1 MKRKFVKVMFF
12 GALALS
18 TVTYVG
24 CKDYDDDVKGLQE
37 QIDNINQKGAD
48 VTTEAM
54 NAAISSAIAKVQA
67 DLDKIAS
74 KADKSA
80 LDALQAVVTKL
91 QEAVNGKAD
100 ASTLESLKAELNEA
114 IATVDSSIQPK
125 IDAAKTQLE
134 GQIAGLETKLEE
146 ADEAIKGSIATQIA
160 DLKTEL
166 QDLMDANAAE
176 YAKLYATKVDLNAL
190 SDRVETLEKIKH
202 LTTDDVLSFIQTD
215 ADVKKYID
223 DEFVALLQQNLDN
236 PESALRAYLEGVF
249 TTGIMTQVEAKC
261 GEIADAKMEALRQE
275 WTTYKTEQGKDYKA
289 IVERLATLEGYNLST
304 MEELY
309 NSLTDPKNNT
319 IDKAN
324 TCFEALGDITDL
336 ATEFGKYTTTTKL
349 EKNYVQIADLNTKI
363 GEYIGSS
370 ISDLDSKVETLETK
384 LNALQS
390 GLTSMLKSLVFAPQK
405 YDASGEL
412 VRSVSFASIYTSTA
426 QTAEG
431 PVVISAPTSVKVNF
445 RVSPASAV
453 ADLIGEHPKY
463 TITTDKHVI
472 TSRAATNDGILT
484 VASVEQAKDEA
495 DVAIEG
501 MITVTLNAATAVKSY
516 ALSLSVVGNNEE
528 GKDVTNFTEINS
540 DYFAV
545 IVSKKYINAVDYA
558 AKTYGSPE
566 LLVDKAGSA
575 INFYDAEKNS
585 EYIKV
590 KLSDNENGS
599 SPAAEAVT
607 LASLGLSPDLFE
619 VTFEKTESPV
629 DADYFVLNPTTYA
642 LTVNQSK
649 LPASSRYNKTC
660 TVTPKIKVTTTA
672 TNEGQPVKA
681 DYTGTA
687 VTAKIVAEGVNLEYA
702 VANELYWSN
711 ASAAQTVTL
720 TSEQIA
726 DIVKEINKVTGETYD
741 NLTAALAGVVAS
753 DGNVST
759 SDGDVSIAA
768 SGNDVTVTIPQGTV
782 GDAAKDYTFTPSLKL
797 TYDNSAI
804 VNITVKVKVLAP
816 VVTDLKLGAN
826 TINWNG
832 TSVVDLM
839 PSADAQTMTAL
850 TVSRKLSE
858 VLLATDIAALKKAV
872 VTDKTVQ
879 LKITKG
885 GDEGETNLY
894 PGTINF
900 DDFTVKAAAAT
911 DKAVSYTFSLY
922 YTPKDQDPVVL
933 NANLLTVNL
942 KPSVKVAGTITAP
955 EEEARTITKTKLTDT
970 YDLSTNFTWKEFRGV
985 TIWPTFAAASG
996 GATTNP
1002 ATVDGALAIYSGSVK
1017 YIVAE
1022 ESRATFVNCFNT
1034 EGYTAETG
1042 EIAAA
1047 NKTIQLNDVIRAQEG
1062 AIVNPI
1068 TVKIKVIATTGWG
1081 APENAETELT
1091 ITYPAGSTK

>member
-24 CKDYDDDVKGLQE
+24 CKAYDAAVKGWQE
-37 QIDNINQKGAD
+37 HIDNINQKGAD

-134 GQIAGLETKLEE
+134 GQIAALETKLEE

-166 QDLMDANAAE
+166 QDLMAANAAE

-223 DEFVALLQQNLDN
+223 DEFVALLQQNLDK

-249 TTGIMTQVEAKC
+249 TTDIMTQVEAKC
-261 GEIADAKMEALRQE
+261 GEIADTKMEALRQE
-275 WTTYKTEQGKDYKA
+275 WTTYKAEQGEDYKA

-363 GEYIGSS
+363 GEYIGNS

-431 PVVISAPTSVKVNF
+431 PVVISAPTNVKVNF

-599 SPAAEAVT
+599 SPAAEVVT

-619 VTFEKTESPV
+619 VTFEKTETPA

-672 TNEGQPVKA
+672 TNEGQPVKV

-702 VANELYWSN
+702 VADLYWKD
-711 ASAAQTVTL
+711 AAQTANL
-720 TSEQIA
+720 KSEEVDKILA
-726 DIVKEINKVTGETYD
+726 KINEVAGASYESFSAAVSGAAKS
-741 NLTAALAGVVAS
+741 TAADGGVTI
-753 DGNVST
+753 D
-759 SDGDVSIAA
+759 A
-768 SGNDVTVTIPQGTV
+768 SGNDVVVTIPAKTV
-782 GDAAKDYTFTPSLKL
+782 GDEAKDYTFKPALTL
-797 TYDNSAI
+797 TYANSAI
-804 VNITVKVKVLAP
+804 VNITVDVKVLAP

-826 TINWNG
+826 TINWDG
-832 TSVVDLM
+832 KSVVDLM
-839 PSADAQTMTAL
+839 PSANAQEMTAL

-885 GDEGETNLY
+885 GDEGEANLY
-894 PGTINF
+894 PSTINF
-900 DDFTVKAAAAT
+900 DDFNVNAT
-911 DKAVSYTFSLY
+911 AEDNEVSYTFSLY

-955 EEEARTITKTKLTDT
+955 EETAIELTKLTDT
-970 YDLSTNFTWKEFRGV
+970 YDLSTDFTWKEFRGV
-985 TIWPTFAAASG
+985 TIWPTFAVATG
-996 GATTNP
+996 GATTDP

-1022 ESRATFVNCFNT
+1022 ESRATFLNCFNT

-1047 NKTIQLNDVIRAQEG
+1047 NKTIQLNDVIREQEG

-1068 TVKIKVIATTGWG
+1068 TVKIKVIATTAWG
-1081 APENAETELT
+1081 APENAETELI
-1091 ITYPAGSTK
+1091 ITYPEGSTK

>member
-336 ATEFGKYTTTTKL
+336 ATEFGKYTTTTEL
-349 EKNYVQIADLNTKI
+349 EANYVKLTDLNGKI
-363 GEYIGSS
+363 GAYVDSK

-619 VTFEKTESPV
+619 VTFEKTESPEG
-629 DADYFVLNPTTYA
+629 ADYFVLNPTTYA

-672 TNEGQPVKA
+672 TNEGQPVKV
-681 DYTGTA
+681 DYTGT
-687 VTAKIVAEGVNLEYA
+687 VVNAKIVAEGVNLEYA
-702 VANELYWSN
+702 VADLYWKDAVQTANLKSEEIGKILAKIN
-711 ASAAQTVTL
+711 EVAGASYESFSAAVSGATK
-720 TSEQIA
+720 S
-726 DIVKEINKVTGETYD
+726 
-741 NLTAALAGVVAS
+741 TAADGGVTI
-753 DGNVST
+753 D
-759 SDGDVSIAA
+759 A
-768 SGNDVTVTIPQGTV
+768 SGDDVVVTIPAKTV
-782 GDAAKDYTFTPSLKL
+782 GDEAKDYTFKPALTL
-797 TYDNSAI
+797 TYANSAI
-804 VNITVKVKVLAP
+804 VNITVDVKVLAP

-826 TINWNG
+826 TINWDG
-832 TSVVDLM
+832 KSVVDLM
-839 PSADAQTMTAL
+839 PSANAQEMTAL

-885 GDEGETNLY
+885 GDEGEANLY

-900 DDFTVKAAAAT
+900 DDFNVNAT
-911 DKAVSYTFSLY
+911 AEDNEVSYTFSLY

-955 EEEARTITKTKLTDT
+955 EETAIELTKLTDT

-985 TIWPTFAAASG
+985 TIWPTFAVASG
-996 GATTNP
+996 GATTDP
-1002 ATVDGALAIYSGSVK
+1002 VTVEGALAIYSGSVK

-1022 ESRATFVNCFNT
+1022 ESRATFLNCFNT

-1047 NKTIQLNDVIRAQEG
+1047 NKTIQLNDVIREQEG

-1068 TVKIKVIATTGWG
+1068 TVKIKVIATTAWG
-1081 APENAETELT
+1081 APENAETELI
-1091 ITYPAGSTK
+1091 ITYPEGSTK

>member
-134 GQIAGLETKLEE
+134 GQIAALETKLEE
-146 ADEAIKGSIATQIA
+146 ADVAIKGSIATQIA

-166 QDLMDANAAE
+166 QDLMAANAAE

-223 DEFVALLQQNLDN
+223 DEFVALLQQNLDK

-249 TTGIMTQVEAKC
+249 TTDIMTQVEAKC
-261 GEIADAKMEALRQE
+261 GEIADTKMEALRQE
-275 WTTYKTEQGKDYKA
+275 WTTYKAEQGEDYKA

-363 GEYIGSS
+363 GEYIGNS

-431 PVVISAPTSVKVNF
+431 PVVISAPTNVKVNF

-599 SPAAEAVT
+599 SPAAEVVT

-619 VTFEKTESPV
+619 VTFEKTETPA

-672 TNEGQPVKA
+672 TNEGQPVKV

-702 VANELYWSN
+702 VADLYWKD
-711 ASAAQTVTL
+711 AAQTANL
-720 TSEQIA
+720 KSEEVDKILA
-726 DIVKEINKVTGETYD
+726 KINEVAGASYESFSAAVSGAAKS
-741 NLTAALAGVVAS
+741 TAADGGVTI
-753 DGNVST
+753 D
-759 SDGDVSIAA
+759 A
-768 SGNDVTVTIPQGTV
+768 SGNDVVVTIPAKTV
-782 GDAAKDYTFTPSLKL
+782 GDEAKDYTFKPALTL
-797 TYDNSAI
+797 TYANSAI
-804 VNITVKVKVLAP
+804 VNITVDVKVLAP

-826 TINWNG
+826 TINWDG
-832 TSVVDLM
+832 KSVVDLM
-839 PSADAQTMTAL
+839 PSANAQEMTAL

-885 GDEGETNLY
+885 GDEGEANLY
-894 PGTINF
+894 PSTINF
-900 DDFTVKAAAAT
+900 DDFNVNAT
-911 DKAVSYTFSLY
+911 AEDNEVSYTFSLY

-955 EEEARTITKTKLTDT
+955 EETAIELTKLTDT
-970 YDLSTNFTWKEFRGV
+970 YDLSTDFTWKEFRGV
-985 TIWPTFAAASG
+985 TIWPTFAVATG
-996 GATTNP
+996 GATTDP

-1022 ESRATFVNCFNT
+1022 ESRATFLNCFNT

-1047 NKTIQLNDVIRAQEG
+1047 NKTIQLNDVIREQEG

-1068 TVKIKVIATTGWG
+1068 TVKIKVIATTAWG
-1081 APENAETELT
+1081 APENAETELI
-1091 ITYPAGSTK
+1091 ITYPEGSTK

>member
-134 GQIAGLETKLEE
+134 GQIAALETKLEE

-166 QDLMDANAAE
+166 QDLMAANAAE

-223 DEFVALLQQNLDN
+223 DEFVALLQQNLDK

-249 TTGIMTQVEAKC
+249 TTDIMTQVEAKC
-261 GEIADAKMEALRQE
+261 GEIADTKMEALRQE
-275 WTTYKTEQGKDYKA
+275 WTTYKAEQGEDYKA

-363 GEYIGSS
+363 GEYIGNS

-431 PVVISAPTSVKVNF
+431 PVVISAPTNVKVNF

-599 SPAAEAVT
+599 SPAAEVVT

-619 VTFEKTESPV
+619 VTFEKTETPA

-672 TNEGQPVKA
+672 TNEGQPVKV

-702 VANELYWSN
+702 VADLYWKD
-711 ASAAQTVTL
+711 AAQTANL
-720 TSEQIA
+720 KSEEVDKILA
-726 DIVKEINKVTGETYD
+726 KINEVAGARYESFSAAVSGAAKS
-741 NLTAALAGVVAS
+741 TAADGGVTI
-753 DGNVST
+753 D
-759 SDGDVSIAA
+759 A
-768 SGNDVTVTIPQGTV
+768 SGNDVVVTIPAKTV
-782 GDAAKDYTFTPSLKL
+782 GDEAKDYTFKPALTL
-797 TYDNSAI
+797 TYANSAI
-804 VNITVKVKVLAP
+804 VNITVDVKVLAP

-826 TINWNG
+826 TINWDG
-832 TSVVDLM
+832 KSVVDLM
-839 PSADAQTMTAL
+839 PSANAQEMTAL

-885 GDEGETNLY
+885 GDEGEANLY
-894 PGTINF
+894 PSTINF
-900 DDFTVKAAAAT
+900 DDFNVNAT
-911 DKAVSYTFSLY
+911 AEDNEVSYTFSLY

-955 EEEARTITKTKLTDT
+955 EETAIELTKLTDT
-970 YDLSTNFTWKEFRGV
+970 YDLSTDFTWKEFRGV
-985 TIWPTFAAASG
+985 TIWPTFAVATG
-996 GATTNP
+996 GATTDP

-1022 ESRATFVNCFNT
+1022 ESRATFLNCFNT

-1047 NKTIQLNDVIRAQEG
+1047 NKTIQLNDVIREQEG

-1068 TVKIKVIATTGWG
+1068 TVKIKVIATTAWG
-1081 APENAETELT
+1081 APENAETELI
-1091 ITYPAGSTK
+1091 ITYPEGSTK

>member
-1 MKRKFVKVMFF
+1 M
-12 GALALS
+12 
-18 TVTYVG
+18 
-24 CKDYDDDVKGLQE
+24 
-37 QIDNINQKGAD
+37 
-48 VTTEAM
+48 
-54 NAAISSAIAKVQA
+54 
-67 DLDKIAS
+67 
-74 KADKSA
+74 
-80 LDALQAVVTKL
+80 
-91 QEAVNGKAD
+91 
-100 ASTLESLKAELNEA
+100 
-114 IATVDSSIQPK
+114 
-125 IDAAKTQLE
+125 
-134 GQIAGLETKLEE
+134 
-146 ADEAIKGSIATQIA
+146 
-160 DLKTEL
+160 
-166 QDLMDANAAE
+166 
-176 YAKLYATKVDLNAL
+176 
-190 SDRVETLEKIKH
+190 
-202 LTTDDVLSFIQTD
+202 
-215 ADVKKYID
+215 
-223 DEFVALLQQNLDN
+223 
-236 PESALRAYLEGVF
+236 
-249 TTGIMTQVEAKC
+249 
-261 GEIADAKMEALRQE
+261 
-275 WTTYKTEQGKDYKA
+275 
-289 IVERLATLEGYNLST
+289 
-304 MEELY
+304 
-309 NSLTDPKNNT
+309 
-319 IDKAN
+319 
-324 TCFEALGDITDL
+324 
-336 ATEFGKYTTTTKL
+336 
-349 EKNYVQIADLNTKI
+349 QIADLNTKI
-363 GEYIGSS
+363 GEYIGNS
-370 ISDLDSKVETLETK
+370 ISDLDSKVATLETK

-619 VTFEKTESPV
+619 VTFEKTESPE

-672 TNEGQPVKA
+672 TNEGQPVKV
-681 DYTGTA
+681 DYTGT
-687 VTAKIVAEGVNLEYA
+687 VVNAKIVAEGVNLEYA
-702 VANELYWSN
+702 VADLYWKDAVQTANLKSEEIGKILAKIN
-711 ASAAQTVTL
+711 EVAGASYESFSAAVSGATK
-720 TSEQIA
+720 S
-726 DIVKEINKVTGETYD
+726 
-741 NLTAALAGVVAS
+741 TAADGGVTI
-753 DGNVST
+753 D
-759 SDGDVSIAA
+759 A
-768 SGNDVTVTIPQGTV
+768 SGDDVVVTIPAKTV
-782 GDAAKDYTFTPSLKL
+782 GDEAKDYTFKPALTL
-797 TYDNSAI
+797 TYANSAI
-804 VNITVKVKVLAP
+804 VNIT
-816 VVTDLKLGAN
+816 N
-826 TINWNG
+826 TINWDG
-832 TSVVDLM
+832 KSVVDLM
-839 PSADAQTMTAL
+839 PSANAQEMTAL

-885 GDEGETNLY
+885 GDEGEANLY
-894 PGTINF
+894 PSTINF

-970 YDLSTNFTWKEFRGV
+970 YDLSTDFTWKEFRGV

-996 GATTNP
+996 GATTDP

-1034 EGYTAETG
+1034 TGYTAETG
-1042 EIAAA
+1042 EIAAD
-1047 NKTIQLNDVIRAQEG
+1047 NKTIKLNDVIRAQEG

>member
-134 GQIAGLETKLEE
+134 GQIAALETKLEE

-166 QDLMDANAAE
+166 QDLMAANAAE

-223 DEFVALLQQNLDN
+223 DEFVALLQQNLDK

-249 TTGIMTQVEAKC
+249 TTDIMTQVEAKC
-261 GEIADAKMEALRQE
+261 GEIADTKMEALRQE
-275 WTTYKTEQGKDYKA
+275 WTTYKAEQGEDYKA

-370 ISDLDSKVETLETK
+370 ISDLVSKVETLETK

-431 PVVISAPTSVKVNF
+431 PVVISAPTNVKVNF

-599 SPAAEAVT
+599 SPAAEVVT

-619 VTFEKTESPV
+619 VTFEKTETPA

-672 TNEGQPVKA
+672 TNEGQPVKV

-702 VANELYWSN
+702 VADLYWKD
-711 ASAAQTVTL
+711 AAQTANL
-720 TSEQIA
+720 KSEEVDKILA
-726 DIVKEINKVTGETYD
+726 KINEVAGASYESFSAAVSGAAKS
-741 NLTAALAGVVAS
+741 TAADGGVTI
-753 DGNVST
+753 D
-759 SDGDVSIAA
+759 A
-768 SGNDVTVTIPQGTV
+768 SGNDVVVTIPAKTV
-782 GDAAKDYTFTPSLKL
+782 GDEAKDYTFKPALTL
-797 TYDNSAI
+797 TYANSAI
-804 VNITVKVKVLAP
+804 VNITVDVKVLAP

-826 TINWNG
+826 TINWDG
-832 TSVVDLM
+832 KSVVDLM
-839 PSADAQTMTAL
+839 PSANAQEMTAL

-885 GDEGETNLY
+885 GDEGEANLY
-894 PGTINF
+894 PSTINF
-900 DDFTVKAAAAT
+900 DDFNVNAT
-911 DKAVSYTFSLY
+911 AEDNEVSYTFSLY

-955 EEEARTITKTKLTDT
+955 EETAIELTKLTDT
-970 YDLSTNFTWKEFRGV
+970 YDLSTDFTWKEFRGV
-985 TIWPTFAAASG
+985 TIWPTFAVATG
-996 GATTNP
+996 GATTDP

-1022 ESRATFVNCFNT
+1022 ESRATFLNCFNT

-1047 NKTIQLNDVIRAQEG
+1047 NKTIQLNDVIREQEG

-1068 TVKIKVIATTGWG
+1068 TVKIKVIATTAWG
-1081 APENAETELT
+1081 APENAETELI
-1091 ITYPAGSTK
+1091 ITYPEGSTK

>member
-223 DEFVALLQQNLDN
+223 DEFVALLQQNLDK

-249 TTGIMTQVEAKC
+249 TTDIMTQVEAKC
-261 GEIADAKMEALRQE
+261 GEIADTKMEALRQE
-275 WTTYKTEQGKDYKA
+275 WITYKTEQGEDYKA

-590 KLSDNENGS
+590 KLSDNENGT
-599 SPAAEAVT
+599 SPAAEFVT

-619 VTFEKTESPV
+619 VTFEKTETPA

-672 TNEGQPVKA
+672 TNEGQPVKV
-681 DYTGTA
+681 DYIGTA

-702 VANELYWSN
+702 VADLYWKD
-711 ASAAQTVTL
+711 AAQTANL
-720 TSEQIA
+720 KSEEVDKILA
-726 DIVKEINKVTGETYD
+726 KINEVAGASYESFSAAVSGAAKS
-741 NLTAALAGVVAS
+741 TAADGGVTI
-753 DGNVST
+753 D
-759 SDGDVSIAA
+759 A
-768 SGNDVTVTIPQGTV
+768 SGNDVVVTIPAKTV
-782 GDAAKDYTFTPSLKL
+782 GDEAKDYTFKPALTL
-797 TYDNSAI
+797 TYANSAI
-804 VNITVKVKVLAP
+804 VNITVDVKVLAP

-826 TINWNG
+826 TINWDG
-832 TSVVDLM
+832 KSVVDLM
-839 PSADAQTMTAL
+839 PSANAQEMTAL

-885 GDEGETNLY
+885 GDEGEANLY

-900 DDFTVKAAAAT
+900 DDFNVNAT
-911 DKAVSYTFSLY
+911 AEDNEVSYTFSLY

-955 EEEARTITKTKLTDT
+955 EETAIELTKLTDT

-985 TIWPTFAAASG
+985 TIWPTFAVASG
-996 GATTNP
+996 GATTSP
-1002 ATVDGALAIYSGSVK
+1002 ASVEGALAIYSGSVK

-1022 ESRATFVNCFNT
+1022 ESRATFLNCFNT

-1047 NKTIQLNDVIRAQEG
+1047 NKTIQLNDVIREQEG

-1068 TVKIKVIATTGWG
+1068 TVKIKVIATTAWG
-1081 APENAETELT
+1081 APENAETELI
-1091 ITYPAGSTK
+1091 ITYPEGSTK

>member
-134 GQIAGLETKLEE
+134 GQIAALETKLEE

-223 DEFVALLQQNLDN
+223 DEFVALLQQNLDK

-249 TTGIMTQVEAKC
+249 TTDIMTQVEAKC
-261 GEIADAKMEALRQE
+261 GEIADTKMEALRQE
-275 WTTYKTEQGKDYKA
+275 WTTYKAEQGEDYKA

-336 ATEFGKYTTTTKL
+336 ATEFGKYTTTTNL

-363 GEYIGSS
+363 GEYIGNS
-370 ISDLDSKVETLETK
+370 ISDLDSKVATLETK

-672 TNEGQPVKA
+672 TNEGQPVKV

-702 VANELYWSN
+702 VADLYWKD
-711 ASAAQTVTL
+711 AAQTANL
-720 TSEQIA
+720 KSEEVDKILA
-726 DIVKEINKVTGETYD
+726 KINEVAGASYESFSAAVSGAAKS
-741 NLTAALAGVVAS
+741 TAADGGVTI
-753 DGNVST
+753 D
-759 SDGDVSIAA
+759 A
-768 SGNDVTVTIPQGTV
+768 SGNDVVVTIPAKTV
-782 GDAAKDYTFTPSLKL
+782 GDEAKDYTFKPALTL
-797 TYDNSAI
+797 TYANSAI
-804 VNITVKVKVLAP
+804 VNITVDVKVLAP

-826 TINWNG
+826 TINWDG
-832 TSVVDLM
+832 KSVVDLM
-839 PSADAQTMTAL
+839 PSANAQEMTAL

-885 GDEGETNLY
+885 GDEGEANLY
-894 PGTINF
+894 PSTINF
-900 DDFTVKAAAAT
+900 DDFNVNAT
-911 DKAVSYTFSLY
+911 AEDNEVSYTFSLY

-955 EEEARTITKTKLTDT
+955 EETAIELTKLTDT

-985 TIWPTFAAASG
+985 TIWPTFAVASG

-1002 ATVDGALAIYSGSVK
+1002 ATVEGALAIYSGSVK

-1022 ESRATFVNCFNT
+1022 ESRATFLNCFNT

-1068 TVKIKVIATTGWG
+1068 TVKIKVIATTAWG
-1081 APENAETELT
+1081 APENAETELI
-1091 ITYPAGSTK
+1091 ITYPEGSTK

>member
-67 DLDKIAS
+67 DLDKIAI

-134 GQIAGLETKLEE
+134 GQIAALETKLEE

-223 DEFVALLQQNLDN
+223 DEFVALLQQNLDK

-249 TTGIMTQVEAKC
+249 TTDIMTQVEAKC
-261 GEIADAKMEALRQE
+261 GEIADTKMEALRQE
-275 WTTYKTEQGKDYKA
+275 WTTYKAEQGEDYKA

-363 GEYIGSS
+363 GEYIGNS
-370 ISDLDSKVETLETK
+370 ISDLDSKVATLETK

-672 TNEGQPVKA
+672 TNEGQPVKV

-702 VANELYWSN
+702 VADLYWKD
-711 ASAAQTVTL
+711 AAQTANL
-720 TSEQIA
+720 KSEEVDKILA
-726 DIVKEINKVTGETYD
+726 KINEVAGASYESFSAAVSGAAKS
-741 NLTAALAGVVAS
+741 TAADGGVTI
-753 DGNVST
+753 D
-759 SDGDVSIAA
+759 A
-768 SGNDVTVTIPQGTV
+768 SGNDVVVTIPAKTV
-782 GDAAKDYTFTPSLKL
+782 GDEAKDYTFKPALTL
-797 TYDNSAI
+797 TYANSAI
-804 VNITVKVKVLAP
+804 VNITVDVKVLAP

-826 TINWNG
+826 TINWDG
-832 TSVVDLM
+832 KSVVDLM
-839 PSADAQTMTAL
+839 PSANAQEMTAL

-885 GDEGETNLY
+885 GDEGEANLY
-894 PGTINF
+894 PSTINF
-900 DDFTVKAAAAT
+900 DDFNVNAT
-911 DKAVSYTFSLY
+911 AEDNEVSYTFSLY

-955 EEEARTITKTKLTDT
+955 EETAIELTKLTDT

-985 TIWPTFAAASG
+985 TIWPTFAVASG

-1002 ATVDGALAIYSGSVK
+1002 ATVEGALAIYSGSVK

-1022 ESRATFVNCFNT
+1022 ESRATFLNCFNT

-1068 TVKIKVIATTGWG
+1068 TVKIKVIATTAWG
-1081 APENAETELT
+1081 APENAETELI
-1091 ITYPAGSTK
+1091 ITYPEGSTK

>member
-1 MKRKFVKVMFF
+1 M
-12 GALALS
+12 ALS

-223 DEFVALLQQNLDN
+223 DEFVALLQQNLDK

-249 TTGIMTQVEAKC
+249 TTDIMTQVEAKC
-261 GEIADAKMEALRQE
+261 GEIADTKMEALRQE
-275 WTTYKTEQGKDYKA
+275 WITYKTEQGEDYKA

-336 ATEFGKYTTTTKL
+336 ATEFGKYTTTTEL

-363 GEYIGSS
+363 GEYIGNS

-590 KLSDNENGS
+590 KLSDNEDGT
-599 SPAAEAVT
+599 SPAAEFVT

-619 VTFEKTESPV
+619 VTFEKAESPE

-672 TNEGQPVKA
+672 TNEGQPVKV
-681 DYTGTA
+681 DYTGNA

-702 VANELYWSN
+702 VADLYWKD
-711 ASAAQTVTL
+711 AAQTANL
-720 TSEQIA
+720 KSEEVDKILA
-726 DIVKEINKVTGETYD
+726 KINEVAGASYESFSAAVSGAAKS
-741 NLTAALAGVVAS
+741 TAADGGV
-753 DGNVST
+753 T
-759 SDGDVSIAA
+759 IDV
-768 SGNDVTVTIPQGTV
+768 SGNDVVVTIPAKTV
-782 GDAAKDYTFTPSLKL
+782 GDEAKDYTFKPALTL
-797 TYDNSAI
+797 TYANSAI
-804 VNITVKVKVLAP
+804 VNITVDVKVLAP

-826 TINWNG
+826 TINWDG
-832 TSVVDLM
+832 KSVVDLM
-839 PSADAQTMTAL
+839 PSANAQEMTAL

-885 GDEGETNLY
+885 GDEGEANLY
-894 PGTINF
+894 PSTINF
-900 DDFTVKAAAAT
+900 DDFNVNAT
-911 DKAVSYTFSLY
+911 AEDNEVSYTFSLY

-955 EEEARTITKTKLTDT
+955 EETAIELTKLTDT

-985 TIWPTFAAASG
+985 TIWPTFAVASG

-1002 ATVDGALAIYSGSVK
+1002 ATVEGALAIYSGSVK

-1022 ESRATFVNCFNT
+1022 ESRATFLNCFNT

-1068 TVKIKVIATTGWG
+1068 TVKIKVIATTAWG
-1081 APENAETELT
+1081 APENAETELI
-1091 ITYPAGSTK
+1091 ITYPEGSTK

>member
-134 GQIAGLETKLEE
+134 GQIAALETKLEE

-223 DEFVALLQQNLDN
+223 DEFVALLQQNLDK

-249 TTGIMTQVEAKC
+249 TTDIMTQVEAKC
-261 GEIADAKMEALRQE
+261 GEIADTKMEALRQE
-275 WTTYKTEQGKDYKA
+275 WTTYKAEQGEDYKA

-363 GEYIGSS
+363 GEYIGNS
-370 ISDLDSKVETLETK
+370 ISDLDSKVATLETK

-619 VTFEKTESPV
+619 VTFEKTEVPA

-672 TNEGQPVKA
+672 TNEGQPVKV
-681 DYTGTA
+681 DYTGT
-687 VTAKIVAEGVNLEYA
+687 VVNAKIVAEGVNLEYA
-702 VANELYWSN
+702 VADLYWKDAVQTANLKSEEIGKILAKIN
-711 ASAAQTVTL
+711 EVAGASYESFSAAVSGATK
-720 TSEQIA
+720 S
-726 DIVKEINKVTGETYD
+726 
-741 NLTAALAGVVAS
+741 TAADGGVTI
-753 DGNVST
+753 D
-759 SDGDVSIAA
+759 A
-768 SGNDVTVTIPQGTV
+768 SGDDVLVTIPAKTV
-782 GDAAKDYTFTPSLKL
+782 GDEAKDYTFKPALTL
-797 TYDNSAI
+797 TYANSAI
-804 VNITVKVKVLAP
+804 VNITVDVKVLAP

-826 TINWNG
+826 TINWDG
-832 TSVVDLM
+832 KSVVDLM
-839 PSADAQTMTAL
+839 PSADAQAMTAL

-872 VTDKTVQ
+872 QTDKTVQ

-885 GDEGETNLY
+885 GDESETNLY

-970 YDLSTNFTWKEFRGV
+970 YDLSTDFTWKEFRGV

-996 GATTNP
+996 GATTDP

-1034 EGYTAETG
+1034 TGYTAETG

-1068 TVKIKVIATTGWG
+1068 TVKIKVIATTAWG

-1091 ITYPAGSTK
+1091 ITYPEGSTK

>member
-134 GQIAGLETKLEE
+134 GQIAALETKLEE

-166 QDLMDANAAE
+166 QDLMAANAAE

-223 DEFVALLQQNLDN
+223 DEFVALLQQNLDK

-249 TTGIMTQVEAKC
+249 TTDIMTQVEAKC
-261 GEIADAKMEALRQE
+261 GEIADTKMEALRQE
-275 WTTYKTEQGKDYKA
+275 WTTYKAEQGEDYKA

-363 GEYIGSS
+363 GEYIGNS

-431 PVVISAPTSVKVNF
+431 PVVISAPTNVKVNF

-590 KLSDNENGS
+590 KLSDNENGN
-599 SPAAEAVT
+599 SPAAEVVT

-619 VTFEKTESPV
+619 VTFEKTETPA

-672 TNEGQPVKA
+672 TNEGQPVKV

-702 VANELYWSN
+702 VADLYWKD
-711 ASAAQTVTL
+711 AAQTANL
-720 TSEQIA
+720 KSEEVDKILA
-726 DIVKEINKVTGETYD
+726 KINEVAGASYESFSAAVSGAAKS
-741 NLTAALAGVVAS
+741 TAADGGVTI
-753 DGNVST
+753 D
-759 SDGDVSIAA
+759 A
-768 SGNDVTVTIPQGTV
+768 SGNDVVVTIPAKTV
-782 GDAAKDYTFTPSLKL
+782 GDEAKDYTFKPALTL
-797 TYDNSAI
+797 TYANSAI
-804 VNITVKVKVLAP
+804 VNITVDVKVLAP

-826 TINWNG
+826 TINWDG
-832 TSVVDLM
+832 KSVVDLM
-839 PSADAQTMTAL
+839 PSANAQEMTAL

-885 GDEGETNLY
+885 GDEGEANLY
-894 PGTINF
+894 PSTINF
-900 DDFTVKAAAAT
+900 DDFNVNAT
-911 DKAVSYTFSLY
+911 AEDNEVSYTFSLY

-955 EEEARTITKTKLTDT
+955 EETAIELTKLTDT
-970 YDLSTNFTWKEFRGV
+970 YDLSTDFTWKEFRGV
-985 TIWPTFAAASG
+985 TIWPTFAVATG
-996 GATTNP
+996 GATTDP

-1022 ESRATFVNCFNT
+1022 ESRATFLNCFNT

-1047 NKTIQLNDVIRAQEG
+1047 NKTIQLNDVIREQEG

-1068 TVKIKVIATTGWG
+1068 TVKIKVIATTAWG
-1081 APENAETELT
+1081 APENAETELI
-1091 ITYPAGSTK
+1091 ITYPEGSTK

>member
-1 MKRKFVKVMFF
+1 M
-12 GALALS
+12 
-18 TVTYVG
+18 
-24 CKDYDDDVKGLQE
+24 
-37 QIDNINQKGAD
+37 
-48 VTTEAM
+48 
-54 NAAISSAIAKVQA
+54 
-67 DLDKIAS
+67 
-74 KADKSA
+74 
-80 LDALQAVVTKL
+80 
-91 QEAVNGKAD
+91 
-100 ASTLESLKAELNEA
+100 
-114 IATVDSSIQPK
+114 
-125 IDAAKTQLE
+125 
-134 GQIAGLETKLEE
+134 
-146 ADEAIKGSIATQIA
+146 
-160 DLKTEL
+160 
-166 QDLMDANAAE
+166 
-176 YAKLYATKVDLNAL
+176 
-190 SDRVETLEKIKH
+190 
-202 LTTDDVLSFIQTD
+202 
-215 ADVKKYID
+215 
-223 DEFVALLQQNLDN
+223 
-236 PESALRAYLEGVF
+236 
-249 TTGIMTQVEAKC
+249 
-261 GEIADAKMEALRQE
+261 
-275 WTTYKTEQGKDYKA
+275 
-289 IVERLATLEGYNLST
+289 
-304 MEELY
+304 
-309 NSLTDPKNNT
+309 
-319 IDKAN
+319 
-324 TCFEALGDITDL
+324 
-336 ATEFGKYTTTTKL
+336 
-349 EKNYVQIADLNTKI
+349 QIADLNTKI

-590 KLSDNENGS
+590 KLSDNENGT
-599 SPAAEAVT
+599 SPAEAVT

-619 VTFEKTESPV
+619 VTFEKTESPE

-672 TNEGQPVKA
+672 TNEGQPVKV
-681 DYTGTA
+681 DYTGNA

-702 VANELYWSN
+702 VADLYWKDAVQTANLKSEEIGKILAKIN
-711 ASAAQTVTL
+711 EVAGASYESFSAAVSGATK
-720 TSEQIA
+720 S
-726 DIVKEINKVTGETYD
+726 
-741 NLTAALAGVVAS
+741 TAADGGVTI
-753 DGNVST
+753 D
-759 SDGDVSIAA
+759 A
-768 SGNDVTVTIPQGTV
+768 SGDDVVVTIPAKTV
-782 GDAAKDYTFTPSLKL
+782 GDEAKDYTFKPALTL
-797 TYDNSAI
+797 TYANSAI
-804 VNITVKVKVLAP
+804 VNITVDVKVLAP

-826 TINWNG
+826 TINWDG
-832 TSVVDLM
+832 KSVVDLM
-839 PSADAQTMTAL
+839 PSANAQEMTAL

-885 GDEGETNLY
+885 GDEGEANLY
-894 PGTINF
+894 PSTINF

-955 EEEARTITKTKLTDT
+955 EETAIELTKLTDT

-996 GATTNP
+996 GATTDP
-1002 ATVDGALAIYSGSVK
+1002 ATVEGALAIYSGSVK

-1022 ESRATFVNCFNT
+1022 ESRATFLNCFNT

-1068 TVKIKVIATTGWG
+1068 TVKIKVIATTAWG
-1081 APENAETELT
+1081 APENAETELI
-1091 ITYPAGSTK
+1091 ITYPEGSTK

>member
-223 DEFVALLQQNLDN
+223 DEFVALLQQNLDK

-249 TTGIMTQVEAKC
+249 TTDIMTQVEAKC
-261 GEIADAKMEALRQE
+261 GEIADTKMEALRQE
-275 WTTYKTEQGKDYKA
+275 WITYKTEQGEDYKA

-336 ATEFGKYTTTTKL
+336 ATEFGKYTTTTEL

-363 GEYIGSS
+363 GEYIGNS

-590 KLSDNENGS
+590 KLSDNEDGT
-599 SPAAEAVT
+599 SPAAEFVT

-619 VTFEKTESPV
+619 VTFEKAESPE

-649 LPASSRYNKTC
+649 LPASSRYDKTC

-672 TNEGQPVKA
+672 TNEGQPVKV
-681 DYTGTA
+681 DYTGNA

-702 VANELYWSN
+702 VADLYWKD
-711 ASAAQTVTL
+711 AAQTANL
-720 TSEQIA
+720 KSEEVDKILA
-726 DIVKEINKVTGETYD
+726 KINEVAGASYESFSAAVSGAAKS
-741 NLTAALAGVVAS
+741 TAADGGV
-753 DGNVST
+753 T
-759 SDGDVSIAA
+759 IDV
-768 SGNDVTVTIPQGTV
+768 SGNDVVVTIPAKTV
-782 GDAAKDYTFTPSLKL
+782 GDEAKDYTFKPALTL
-797 TYDNSAI
+797 TYANSAI
-804 VNITVKVKVLAP
+804 VNITVDVKVLAP

-826 TINWNG
+826 TINWDG
-832 TSVVDLM
+832 KSVVDLM
-839 PSADAQTMTAL
+839 PSANAQEMTAL

-885 GDEGETNLY
+885 GDEGEANLY
-894 PGTINF
+894 PSTINF
-900 DDFTVKAAAAT
+900 DDFNVNAT
-911 DKAVSYTFSLY
+911 AEDNEVSYTFSLY

-955 EEEARTITKTKLTDT
+955 EETAIELTKLTDT

-985 TIWPTFAAASG
+985 TIWPTFAVASG

-1002 ATVDGALAIYSGSVK
+1002 ATVEGALAIYSGSVK

-1022 ESRATFVNCFNT
+1022 ESRATFLNCFNT

-1068 TVKIKVIATTGWG
+1068 TVKIKVIATTAWG
-1081 APENAETELT
+1081 APENAETELI
-1091 ITYPAGSTK
+1091 ITYPEGSTK

>member
-1 MKRKFVKVMFF
+1 MKRKFVRVMFF

-134 GQIAGLETKLEE
+134 GQIAALETKLEE

-166 QDLMDANAAE
+166 QDLMAANAAE

-223 DEFVALLQQNLDN
+223 DEFVALLQQNLDK

-249 TTGIMTQVEAKC
+249 TTDIMTQVEAKC
-261 GEIADAKMEALRQE
+261 GEIADTKMEALRQE
-275 WTTYKTEQGKDYKA
+275 WTTYKAEQGEDYKA

-363 GEYIGSS
+363 GEYIGNS

-431 PVVISAPTSVKVNF
+431 PVVISAPTNVKVNF

-599 SPAAEAVT
+599 SPAAEVVT

-619 VTFEKTESPV
+619 VTFEKTETPA

-672 TNEGQPVKA
+672 TNEGQPVKV

-702 VANELYWSN
+702 VADLYWKD
-711 ASAAQTVTL
+711 AAQTANL
-720 TSEQIA
+720 KSEEVDKILA
-726 DIVKEINKVTGETYD
+726 KINEVAGASYESFSAAVSGAAKS
-741 NLTAALAGVVAS
+741 TAADGGVTI
-753 DGNVST
+753 D
-759 SDGDVSIAA
+759 A
-768 SGNDVTVTIPQGTV
+768 SGNDVVVTIPAKTV
-782 GDAAKDYTFTPSLKL
+782 GDEAKDYTFKPALTL
-797 TYDNSAI
+797 TYANSAI
-804 VNITVKVKVLAP
+804 VNITVDVKVLAP

-826 TINWNG
+826 TINWDG
-832 TSVVDLM
+832 KSVVDLM
-839 PSADAQTMTAL
+839 PSANAQEMTAL

-885 GDEGETNLY
+885 GDEGEANLY
-894 PGTINF
+894 PSTINF
-900 DDFTVKAAAAT
+900 DDFNVNAT
-911 DKAVSYTFSLY
+911 AEDNEVSYTFSLY

-955 EEEARTITKTKLTDT
+955 EETAIELTKLTDT
-970 YDLSTNFTWKEFRGV
+970 YDLSTDFTWKEFRGV
-985 TIWPTFAAASG
+985 TIWPTFAVATG
-996 GATTNP
+996 GATTDP

-1022 ESRATFVNCFNT
+1022 ESRATFLNCFNT

-1047 NKTIQLNDVIRAQEG
+1047 NKTIQLNDVIREQEG

-1068 TVKIKVIATTGWG
+1068 TVKIKVIATTAWG
-1081 APENAETELT
+1081 APENAETELI
-1091 ITYPAGSTK
+1091 ITYPEGSTK

>member
-134 GQIAGLETKLEE
+134 GQIAALETKLEE

-166 QDLMDANAAE
+166 QDLMAANAAE

-223 DEFVALLQQNLDN
+223 DEFVALLQQNLDK

-249 TTGIMTQVEAKC
+249 TTDIMTQVEAKC
-261 GEIADAKMEALRQE
+261 GEIADTKMEALRQE
-275 WTTYKTEQGKDYKA
+275 WTTYKAEQGEDYKA

-363 GEYIGSS
+363 GEYIGNS

-431 PVVISAPTSVKVNF
+431 PVVISAPTNVKVNF

-599 SPAAEAVT
+599 SPAAEVVT

-619 VTFEKTESPV
+619 VTFEKTETPA

-672 TNEGQPVKA
+672 TNEGQPVKV

-702 VANELYWSN
+702 VADLYWKDATQTANLKSEEVDKILAKIN
-711 ASAAQTVTL
+711 EVAGASYESFSAAV
-720 TSEQIA
+720 SGA
-726 DIVKEINKVTGETYD
+726 AKS
-741 NLTAALAGVVAS
+741 TAADGGVTI
-753 DGNVST
+753 D
-759 SDGDVSIAA
+759 A
-768 SGNDVTVTIPQGTV
+768 SGNDVVVTIPAKTV
-782 GDAAKDYTFTPSLKL
+782 GDEAKDYTFKPALTL
-797 TYDNSAI
+797 TYANSAI
-804 VNITVKVKVLAP
+804 VNITVDVKVLAP

-826 TINWNG
+826 TINWDG
-832 TSVVDLM
+832 KSVVDLM
-839 PSADAQTMTAL
+839 PSANAQEMTAL

-885 GDEGETNLY
+885 GDEGEANLY
-894 PGTINF
+894 PSTINF
-900 DDFTVKAAAAT
+900 DDFNVNAT
-911 DKAVSYTFSLY
+911 AEDNEVSYTFSLY

-955 EEEARTITKTKLTDT
+955 EETAIELTKLTDT
-970 YDLSTNFTWKEFRGV
+970 YDLSTDFTWKEFRGV
-985 TIWPTFAAASG
+985 TIWPTFAVATG
-996 GATTNP
+996 GATTDP

-1022 ESRATFVNCFNT
+1022 ESRATFLNCFNT

-1047 NKTIQLNDVIRAQEG
+1047 NKTIQLNDVIREQEG

-1068 TVKIKVIATTGWG
+1068 TVKIKVIATTAWG
-1081 APENAETELT
+1081 APENAETELI
-1091 ITYPAGSTK
+1091 ITYPEGSTK

>member
-223 DEFVALLQQNLDN
+223 DEFVALLQQNLDK

-249 TTGIMTQVEAKC
+249 TTDIMTQVEAKC
-261 GEIADAKMEALRQE
+261 GEIADTKMEALRQE
-275 WTTYKTEQGKDYKA
+275 WTTYKAEQGEDYKA

-324 TCFEALGDITDL
+324 QCAEALGDITDL
-336 ATEFGKYTTTTKL
+336 AIEFGKYTTTTEL

-453 ADLIGEHPKY
+453 VDLIGEHPKY

-590 KLSDNENGS
+590 KLSDNEDGT
-599 SPAAEAVT
+599 SPAAEFVT

-619 VTFEKTESPV
+619 VTFEKTEAPA

-672 TNEGQPVKA
+672 TNEGQPVKV
-681 DYTGTA
+681 DYTGNA

-702 VANELYWSN
+702 VADLYWKD
-711 ASAAQTVTL
+711 AAQTANL
-720 TSEQIA
+720 KSEEVDKILA
-726 DIVKEINKVTGETYD
+726 KINEVAGASYESLSAAVSGATKS
-741 NLTAALAGVVAS
+741 TAADEGVTI
-753 DGNVST
+753 D
-759 SDGDVSIAA
+759 A
-768 SGNDVTVTIPQGTV
+768 SGNDVVVTIPAKTV
-782 GDAAKDYTFTPSLKL
+782 GDEAKDYTFKPALTL
-797 TYDNSAI
+797 TYANSAI
-804 VNITVKVKVLAP
+804 VNITVDVKVLAP

-826 TINWNG
+826 TINWDG
-832 TSVVDLM
+832 KSVVDLM
-839 PSADAQTMTAL
+839 PSANAQEMTAL

-885 GDEGETNLY
+885 GDEGEANLY

-900 DDFTVKAAAAT
+900 DDFNVNAT
-911 DKAVSYTFSLY
+911 AEDNEVSYTFSLY

-955 EEEARTITKTKLTDT
+955 EETAIELTKLTDT
-970 YDLSTNFTWKEFRGV
+970 YDLSTNFTWKEFRDV
-985 TIWPTFAAASG
+985 TFGQTF
-996 GATTNP
+996 
-1002 ATVDGALAIYSGSVK
+1002 
-1017 YIVAE
+1017 
-1022 ESRATFVNCFNT
+1022 FV
-1034 EGYTAETG
+1034 
-1042 EIAAA
+1042 
-1047 NKTIQLNDVIRAQEG
+1047 
-1062 AIVNPI
+1062 
-1068 TVKIKVIATTGWG
+1068 
-1081 APENAETELT
+1081 
-1091 ITYPAGSTK
+1091 

>member
-1 MKRKFVKVMFF
+1 M
-12 GALALS
+12 
-18 TVTYVG
+18 
-24 CKDYDDDVKGLQE
+24 
-37 QIDNINQKGAD
+37 
-48 VTTEAM
+48 
-54 NAAISSAIAKVQA
+54 
-67 DLDKIAS
+67 
-74 KADKSA
+74 
-80 LDALQAVVTKL
+80 
-91 QEAVNGKAD
+91 
-100 ASTLESLKAELNEA
+100 
-114 IATVDSSIQPK
+114 
-125 IDAAKTQLE
+125 
-134 GQIAGLETKLEE
+134 
-146 ADEAIKGSIATQIA
+146 
-160 DLKTEL
+160 
-166 QDLMDANAAE
+166 
-176 YAKLYATKVDLNAL
+176 
-190 SDRVETLEKIKH
+190 
-202 LTTDDVLSFIQTD
+202 
-215 ADVKKYID
+215 
-223 DEFVALLQQNLDN
+223 
-236 PESALRAYLEGVF
+236 
-249 TTGIMTQVEAKC
+249 
-261 GEIADAKMEALRQE
+261 
-275 WTTYKTEQGKDYKA
+275 
-289 IVERLATLEGYNLST
+289 
-304 MEELY
+304 
-309 NSLTDPKNNT
+309 
-319 IDKAN
+319 
-324 TCFEALGDITDL
+324 
-336 ATEFGKYTTTTKL
+336 
-349 EKNYVQIADLNTKI
+349 
-363 GEYIGSS
+363 
-370 ISDLDSKVETLETK
+370 
-384 LNALQS
+384 
-390 GLTSMLKSLVFAPQK
+390 
-405 YDASGEL
+405 
-412 VRSVSFASIYTSTA
+412 
-426 QTAEG
+426 
-431 PVVISAPTSVKVNF
+431 KVNF

-590 KLSDNENGS
+590 KLSDNENGT
-599 SPAAEAVT
+599 SPAEAVT

-619 VTFEKTESPV
+619 VTFEKTESPE

-672 TNEGQPVKA
+672 TNEGQPVKV
-681 DYTGTA
+681 DYTGNA

-702 VANELYWSN
+702 VADLYWKDAVQTANLKSEEIGKILAKIN
-711 ASAAQTVTL
+711 EVAGASYESFSAAVSGATK
-720 TSEQIA
+720 S
-726 DIVKEINKVTGETYD
+726 
-741 NLTAALAGVVAS
+741 TAADGGVTI
-753 DGNVST
+753 D
-759 SDGDVSIAA
+759 A
-768 SGNDVTVTIPQGTV
+768 SGDDVVVTIPAKTV
-782 GDAAKDYTFTPSLKL
+782 GDEAKDYTFKPALTL
-797 TYDNSAI
+797 TYANSAI
-804 VNITVKVKVLAP
+804 VNITVDVKVLAP

-826 TINWNG
+826 TINWDG
-832 TSVVDLM
+832 KSVVDLM
-839 PSADAQTMTAL
+839 PSANAQEMTAL

-885 GDEGETNLY
+885 GDEGEANLY
-894 PGTINF
+894 PSTINF

-955 EEEARTITKTKLTDT
+955 EETAIELTKLTDT

-996 GATTNP
+996 GATTDP
-1002 ATVDGALAIYSGSVK
+1002 ATVEGALAIYSGSVK

-1022 ESRATFVNCFNT
+1022 ESRATFLNCFNT

-1068 TVKIKVIATTGWG
+1068 TVKIKVIATTAWG
-1081 APENAETELT
+1081 APENAETELI
-1091 ITYPAGSTK
+1091 ITYPEGSTK

>member
-134 GQIAGLETKLEE
+134 GQIAALETKLEE

-166 QDLMDANAAE
+166 QDLMAANAAE

-223 DEFVALLQQNLDN
+223 DEFVALLQQNLDK

-249 TTGIMTQVEAKC
+249 TTDIMTQVEAKC
-261 GEIADAKMEALRQE
+261 GEIADTKMEALRQE
-275 WTTYKTEQGKDYKA
+275 WTTYKAEQGEDYKA

-363 GEYIGSS
+363 GEYIGNS

-431 PVVISAPTSVKVNF
+431 PVVISAPTNVKVNF

-599 SPAAEAVT
+599 SPAAEVVT

-619 VTFEKTESPV
+619 VTFEKTETPA

-672 TNEGQPVKA
+672 TNEGQPVKV

-702 VANELYWSN
+702 VADLYWKD
-711 ASAAQTVTL
+711 AAQTANL
-720 TSEQIA
+720 KSEEVDKILA
-726 DIVKEINKVTGETYD
+726 KINEVAGASYESFSAAVSGAAKS
-741 NLTAALAGVVAS
+741 TAADGGVTI
-753 DGNVST
+753 D
-759 SDGDVSIAA
+759 A
-768 SGNDVTVTIPQGTV
+768 SGNDVVVTIPAKTV
-782 GDAAKDYTFTPSLKL
+782 GDEAKDYTFKPALTL
-797 TYDNSAI
+797 TYANSAI
-804 VNITVKVKVLAP
+804 VNITVDVKVLAP

-826 TINWNG
+826 TINWDG
-832 TSVVDLM
+832 KSVVDLM
-839 PSADAQTMTAL
+839 PSANAQEMTAL

-885 GDEGETNLY
+885 GDEGEANLY
-894 PGTINF
+894 PSTINF
-900 DDFTVKAAAAT
+900 DDFNVNAT
-911 DKAVSYTFSLY
+911 AEDNEVSYTFSLY

-955 EEEARTITKTKLTDT
+955 EETAIELTKLTDT
-970 YDLSTNFTWKEFRGV
+970 YDLSTDFTWKEFRGV
-985 TIWPTFAAASG
+985 TIWPTFAVATG
-996 GATTNP
+996 GATTDP

-1022 ESRATFVNCFNT
+1022 ESRATFLNCFNT

-1047 NKTIQLNDVIRAQEG
+1047 NKTIQLNDVIREQEG

-1068 TVKIKVIATTGWG
+1068 TVKIKVIATTAWG

>member
-134 GQIAGLETKLEE
+134 GQIAALETKLEE

-202 LTTDDVLSFIQTD
+202 LTTDNVLSFIQTD

-223 DEFVALLQQNLDN
+223 DEFVALLQQNLDK

-249 TTGIMTQVEAKC
+249 TTDIMTQVEAKC
-261 GEIADAKMEALRQE
+261 GEIADTKMEALRQE
-275 WTTYKTEQGKDYKA
+275 WTTYKTEQGEDYKA

-319 IDKAN
+319 IEKAN
-324 TCFEALGDITDL
+324 QCAEALGDITDL
-336 ATEFGKYTTTTKL
+336 ATEFGKYTTTTEL
-349 EKNYVQIADLNTKI
+349 EANYVKLTDLNGKI
-363 GEYIGSS
+363 GAYV
-370 ISDLDSKVETLETK
+370 DSKISGLDARVTTLEGK

-484 VASVEQAKDEA
+484 VASVEQAKDEEGA
-495 DVAIEG
+495 NIEG

-590 KLSDNENGS
+590 KLSDNEDGTPS
-599 SPAAEAVT
+599 AEAVT

-619 VTFEKTESPV
+619 VTFEKAESPV

-672 TNEGQPVKA
+672 TNEGQPVKV
-681 DYTGTA
+681 DYTGNA
-687 VTAKIVAEGVNLEYA
+687 VNAKIVAEGVNLEYA
-702 VANELYWSN
+702 VADELYWSN

-726 DIVKEINKVTGETYD
+726 DIVKEINKVTGENYND
-741 NLTAALAGVVAS
+741 LSAALTDVVAS
-753 DGNVST
+753 GGNVST
-759 SDGDVSIAA
+759 SDGNVSIAA

-839 PSADAQTMTAL
+839 PSADAQEMTAL

-872 VTDKTVQ
+872 VTDETVQ

-885 GDEGETNLY
+885 GDESETNLY

-900 DDFTVKAAAAT
+900 DDFTVKAATAT

-922 YTPKDQDPVVL
+922 YTPKGQDPVVL

-970 YDLSTNFTWKEFRGV
+970 YDLSTDFIWKEFRGV
-985 TIWPTFAAASG
+985 TIWPTFDAASG
-996 GATTNP
+996 GATTSP

-1034 EGYTAETG
+1034 TGYTAETG
-1042 EIAAA
+1042 EIAAD
-1047 NKTIQLNDVIRAQEG
+1047 NKTIKLNDVIRAQEG

>member
-134 GQIAGLETKLEE
+134 GQIAALETKLEE

-223 DEFVALLQQNLDN
+223 DEFVALLQQNLDK

-249 TTGIMTQVEAKC
+249 TTDIMTQVEAKC
-261 GEIADAKMEALRQE
+261 GEIADTKMEALRQE
-275 WTTYKTEQGKDYKA
+275 WTTYKAEQGEDYKA

-363 GEYIGSS
+363 GEYIGNS
-370 ISDLDSKVETLETK
+370 ISDLDSKVATLETK

-702 VANELYWSN
+702 VADLYWKDAVQTANLKSEEIGKILAKIN
-711 ASAAQTVTL
+711 EVAGASYESFSAAVSGATK
-720 TSEQIA
+720 S
-726 DIVKEINKVTGETYD
+726 
-741 NLTAALAGVVAS
+741 TAADGGVTI
-753 DGNVST
+753 D
-759 SDGDVSIAA
+759 A
-768 SGNDVTVTIPQGTV
+768 SGDDVVVTIPAKTV
-782 GDAAKDYTFTPSLKL
+782 GDEAKDYTFKPALTL
-797 TYDNSAI
+797 TYANSAI
-804 VNITVKVKVLAP
+804 VNITVDVKVLAP

-826 TINWNG
+826 TINWDG
-832 TSVVDLM
+832 KSVVDLM
-839 PSADAQTMTAL
+839 PSANAQEMTAL

-872 VTDKTVQ
+872 VTDETVQ

-885 GDEGETNLY
+885 GDESETNLY

-922 YTPKDQDPVVL
+922 YTPKGQDPVVL

-970 YDLSTNFTWKEFRGV
+970 YDLSTDFTWKEFRGV

-996 GATTNP
+996 GATTDP
-1002 ATVDGALAIYSGSVK
+1002 ATVEGALAIYSGSVK

-1022 ESRATFVNCFNT
+1022 ESRATFLNCFNT

-1042 EIAAA
+1042 EIAAD
-1047 NKTIQLNDVIRAQEG
+1047 NKTIKLNDVIREQEG

-1091 ITYPAGSTK
+1091 ITYPEGSTK

>member
-1 MKRKFVKVMFF
+1 M
-12 GALALS
+12 
-18 TVTYVG
+18 
-24 CKDYDDDVKGLQE
+24 
-37 QIDNINQKGAD
+37 
-48 VTTEAM
+48 
-54 NAAISSAIAKVQA
+54 
-67 DLDKIAS
+67 
-74 KADKSA
+74 
-80 LDALQAVVTKL
+80 
-91 QEAVNGKAD
+91 
-100 ASTLESLKAELNEA
+100 
-114 IATVDSSIQPK
+114 
-125 IDAAKTQLE
+125 
-134 GQIAGLETKLEE
+134 
-146 ADEAIKGSIATQIA
+146 
-160 DLKTEL
+160 
-166 QDLMDANAAE
+166 
-176 YAKLYATKVDLNAL
+176 
-190 SDRVETLEKIKH
+190 
-202 LTTDDVLSFIQTD
+202 
-215 ADVKKYID
+215 
-223 DEFVALLQQNLDN
+223 
-236 PESALRAYLEGVF
+236 
-249 TTGIMTQVEAKC
+249 
-261 GEIADAKMEALRQE
+261 
-275 WTTYKTEQGKDYKA
+275 
-289 IVERLATLEGYNLST
+289 
-304 MEELY
+304 
-309 NSLTDPKNNT
+309 
-319 IDKAN
+319 
-324 TCFEALGDITDL
+324 
-336 ATEFGKYTTTTKL
+336 
-349 EKNYVQIADLNTKI
+349 QIADLNTKI
-363 GEYIGSS
+363 GEYIGNS

-431 PVVISAPTSVKVNF
+431 PVVISAPTNVKVNF

-545 IVSKKYINAVDYA
+545 IVSKKYINVVDYA

-599 SPAAEAVT
+599 SPAAEVVT

-619 VTFEKTESPV
+619 VTFEKTETPA

-672 TNEGQPVKA
+672 TNEGQPVKV

-702 VANELYWSN
+702 VADLYWKD
-711 ASAAQTVTL
+711 AAQTANL
-720 TSEQIA
+720 KSEEVDKILA
-726 DIVKEINKVTGETYD
+726 KINEVAGASYESFSAAVSGAAKS
-741 NLTAALAGVVAS
+741 TAADGGVTI
-753 DGNVST
+753 D
-759 SDGDVSIAA
+759 A
-768 SGNDVTVTIPQGTV
+768 SGNDVVVTIPAKTV
-782 GDAAKDYTFTPSLKL
+782 GDEAKDYTFKPALTL
-797 TYDNSAI
+797 TYANSAI
-804 VNITVKVKVLAP
+804 VNITVDVKVLAP

-826 TINWNG
+826 TINWDG
-832 TSVVDLM
+832 KSVVDLM
-839 PSADAQTMTAL
+839 PSANAQEMTAL

-885 GDEGETNLY
+885 GDEGEANLY
-894 PGTINF
+894 PSTINF
-900 DDFTVKAAAAT
+900 DDFNVNAT
-911 DKAVSYTFSLY
+911 AEDNEVSYTFSLY

-955 EEEARTITKTKLTDT
+955 EETAIELTKLTDT
-970 YDLSTNFTWKEFRGV
+970 YDLSTDFTWKEFRGV
-985 TIWPTFAAASG
+985 TIWPTFAVATG
-996 GATTNP
+996 GATTDP

-1022 ESRATFVNCFNT
+1022 ESRATFLNCFNT

-1047 NKTIQLNDVIRAQEG
+1047 NKTIQLNDVIREQEG

-1068 TVKIKVIATTGWG
+1068 TVKIKVIATTAWG
-1081 APENAETELT
+1081 APENAETELI
-1091 ITYPAGSTK
+1091 ITYPEGSTK

>member
-223 DEFVALLQQNLDN
+223 DEFVALLQQNLDK

-249 TTGIMTQVEAKC
+249 TTDIMTQVEAKC
-261 GEIADAKMEALRQE
+261 GEIADTKMEALRQE
-275 WTTYKTEQGKDYKA
+275 WITYKTEQGEDYKA

-336 ATEFGKYTTTTKL
+336 ATEFGKYTTTTEL

-363 GEYIGSS
+363 GEYIGNS

-528 GKDVTNFTEINS
+528 GKDITNFTEINS

-590 KLSDNENGS
+590 KLSDNEDGT
-599 SPAAEAVT
+599 SPAAEFVT

-619 VTFEKTESPV
+619 VTFEKAESPE

-672 TNEGQPVKA
+672 TNEGQPVKV
-681 DYTGTA
+681 DYTGNA

-702 VANELYWSN
+702 VADLYWKD
-711 ASAAQTVTL
+711 AAQTANL
-720 TSEQIA
+720 KSEEVDKILA
-726 DIVKEINKVTGETYD
+726 KINEVAGASYESFSAAVSGAAKS
-741 NLTAALAGVVAS
+741 TAADGGV
-753 DGNVST
+753 T
-759 SDGDVSIAA
+759 IDV
-768 SGNDVTVTIPQGTV
+768 SGNDVVVTIPAKTV
-782 GDAAKDYTFTPSLKL
+782 GDEAKDYTFKPALTL
-797 TYDNSAI
+797 TYANSAI
-804 VNITVKVKVLAP
+804 VNITVDVKVLAP

-826 TINWNG
+826 TINWDG
-832 TSVVDLM
+832 KSVVDLM
-839 PSADAQTMTAL
+839 PSANAQEMTAL

-885 GDEGETNLY
+885 GDEGEANLY
-894 PGTINF
+894 PSTINF
-900 DDFTVKAAAAT
+900 DDFNVNAT
-911 DKAVSYTFSLY
+911 AEDNEVSYTFSLY

-955 EEEARTITKTKLTDT
+955 EETAIELTKLTDT

-985 TIWPTFAAASG
+985 TIWPTFAVASG

-1002 ATVDGALAIYSGSVK
+1002 ATVEGALAIYSGSVK

-1022 ESRATFVNCFNT
+1022 ESRATFLNCFNT

-1068 TVKIKVIATTGWG
+1068 TVKIKVIATTAWG
-1081 APENAETELT
+1081 APENAETELI
-1091 ITYPAGSTK
+1091 ITYPEGSTK

>member
-1 MKRKFVKVMFF
+1 M
-12 GALALS
+12 
-18 TVTYVG
+18 
-24 CKDYDDDVKGLQE
+24 
-37 QIDNINQKGAD
+37 
-48 VTTEAM
+48 
-54 NAAISSAIAKVQA
+54 
-67 DLDKIAS
+67 
-74 KADKSA
+74 
-80 LDALQAVVTKL
+80 
-91 QEAVNGKAD
+91 
-100 ASTLESLKAELNEA
+100 
-114 IATVDSSIQPK
+114 
-125 IDAAKTQLE
+125 
-134 GQIAGLETKLEE
+134 EE

-223 DEFVALLQQNLDN
+223 DEFVALLQQNLDK

-249 TTGIMTQVEAKC
+249 TTDIMTQVEAKC
-261 GEIADAKMEALRQE
+261 GEIADTKMEALRQE
-275 WTTYKTEQGKDYKA
+275 WITYKTEQGEDYKA
-289 IVERLATLEGYNLST
+289 IVKRLATLEGYNLST

-349 EKNYVQIADLNTKI
+349 EKNYVQIADLNGKI
-363 GEYIGSS
+363 GAYV
-370 ISDLDSKVETLETK
+370 DSKISGLDARVATLETK

-619 VTFEKTESPV
+619 VTFEKTESPE

-672 TNEGQPVKA
+672 TNEGQPVKV

-702 VANELYWSN
+702 VADLYWKD
-711 ASAAQTVTL
+711 AAQTANL
-720 TSEQIA
+720 KSEEVDKILA
-726 DIVKEINKVTGETYD
+726 KINEVAGASYESFSAAVSGAAKS
-741 NLTAALAGVVAS
+741 TAADGGVTI
-753 DGNVST
+753 D
-759 SDGDVSIAA
+759 A
-768 SGNDVTVTIPQGTV
+768 SGDDVVVTIPAKTV
-782 GDAAKDYTFTPSLKL
+782 GDEAKDYTFKPALTL
-797 TYDNSAI
+797 TYANSAI
-804 VNITVKVKVLAP
+804 VNITVDVKVLAP

-826 TINWNG
+826 TINWDG
-832 TSVVDLM
+832 KSVVDLM
-839 PSADAQTMTAL
+839 PSANAQEMTAL

-872 VTDKTVQ
+872 VTDETVQ

-885 GDEGETNLY
+885 GDESETNLY

-922 YTPKDQDPVVL
+922 YTPKGQDPVVL

-985 TIWPTFAAASG
+985 THGTPFFRT
-996 GATTNP
+996 
-1002 ATVDGALAIYSGSVK
+1002 
-1017 YIVAE
+1017 
-1022 ESRATFVNCFNT
+1022 
-1034 EGYTAETG
+1034 
-1042 EIAAA
+1042 
-1047 NKTIQLNDVIRAQEG
+1047 QL
-1062 AIVNPI
+1062 
-1068 TVKIKVIATTGWG
+1068 
-1081 APENAETELT
+1081 L
-1091 ITYPAGSTK
+1091 

>member
-134 GQIAGLETKLEE
+134 GQIAALETKLEE

-166 QDLMDANAAE
+166 QDLMAANAAE

-223 DEFVALLQQNLDN
+223 DEFVALLQQNLDK

-249 TTGIMTQVEAKC
+249 TTDIMTQVEAKC
-261 GEIADAKMEALRQE
+261 GEIADTKMEALRQE
-275 WTTYKTEQGKDYKA
+275 WTTYKAEQGEDYKA

-363 GEYIGSS
+363 GEYIGNS

-431 PVVISAPTSVKVNF
+431 PVVISAPTNVKVNF

-599 SPAAEAVT
+599 SPAAEVVT

-619 VTFEKTESPV
+619 VTFEKTETPA

-672 TNEGQPVKA
+672 TNEGQPVKV

-702 VANELYWSN
+702 VADLYWKD
-711 ASAAQTVTL
+711 AAQTANL
-720 TSEQIA
+720 KSEEVDKILA
-726 DIVKEINKVTGETYD
+726 KINEVAGASYESFSAAVSGAAKS
-741 NLTAALAGVVAS
+741 TAADGGVTI
-753 DGNVST
+753 D
-759 SDGDVSIAA
+759 A
-768 SGNDVTVTIPQGTV
+768 SGNDVVVTIPAKTV
-782 GDAAKDYTFTPSLKL
+782 GDEAKDYTFKPALTL
-797 TYDNSAI
+797 TYANSAI
-804 VNITVKVKVLAP
+804 VNITVDVKVLAP

-826 TINWNG
+826 TINWDG
-832 TSVVDLM
+832 KSVVDLM
-839 PSADAQTMTAL
+839 PSANAQEMTAL

-885 GDEGETNLY
+885 GDEGEANLY
-894 PGTINF
+894 PSTINF
-900 DDFTVKAAAAT
+900 DDFNVNAT
-911 DKAVSYTFSLY
+911 AEDNEVSYTFSLY

-955 EEEARTITKTKLTDT
+955 EETAIELTKLTDT
-970 YDLSTNFTWKEFRGV
+970 YDLSTDFTWKEFRGV
-985 TIWPTFAAASG
+985 TIWPTFAVATG
-996 GATTNP
+996 GATTDP

-1022 ESRATFVNCFNT
+1022 ESRATFLNCFNT
-1034 EGYTAETG
+1034 EGYTA

-1047 NKTIQLNDVIRAQEG
+1047 NKTIQLNDVIREQEG
-1062 AIVNPI
+1062 AIVNPS
-1068 TVKIKVIATTGWG
+1068 TVKIKVIATTAWG
-1081 APENAETELT
+1081 APENAETELI
-1091 ITYPAGSTK
+1091 ITYPEGSTK

>member
-134 GQIAGLETKLEE
+134 GQIAALETKLEE

-223 DEFVALLQQNLDN
+223 DEFVALLQQNLDK

-249 TTGIMTQVEAKC
+249 TTDIMTQVEAKC
-261 GEIADAKMEALRQE
+261 GEIADTKMEALRQE
-275 WTTYKTEQGKDYKA
+275 WITYKTEQGEDYKA
-289 IVERLATLEGYNLST
+289 IVKRLATLEGYNLST

-349 EKNYVQIADLNTKI
+349 EKNYVQIADLNGKI
-363 GEYIGSS
+363 GAYV
-370 ISDLDSKVETLETK
+370 DSKISGLDARVATLETK

-619 VTFEKTESPV
+619 VTFEKTEVPA

-672 TNEGQPVKA
+672 TNEGQPVKV

-702 VANELYWSN
+702 VADLYWKD
-711 ASAAQTVTL
+711 AAQTANL
-720 TSEQIA
+720 KSEEVDKILA
-726 DIVKEINKVTGETYD
+726 KINEVAGASYESFSAAVSGAAKS
-741 NLTAALAGVVAS
+741 TAADGGVTI
-753 DGNVST
+753 D
-759 SDGDVSIAA
+759 A
-768 SGNDVTVTIPQGTV
+768 SGDDVVVTIPAKTV
-782 GDAAKDYTFTPSLKL
+782 GDEAKDYTFKPALTL
-797 TYDNSAI
+797 TYANSAI
-804 VNITVKVKVLAP
+804 VNITVDVKVLAP

-826 TINWNG
+826 TINWDG
-832 TSVVDLM
+832 KSVVDLM
-839 PSADAQTMTAL
+839 PSANAQEMTAL

-885 GDEGETNLY
+885 GDEGEANLY
-894 PGTINF
+894 PSTINF

-970 YDLSTNFTWKEFRGV
+970 YDLSTDFTWKEFRGV

-996 GATTNP
+996 GATTDP

-1034 EGYTAETG
+1034 TGYTAETG
-1042 EIAAA
+1042 EIAAD
-1047 NKTIQLNDVIRAQEG
+1047 NKTIKLNDVIRAQEG

>member
-134 GQIAGLETKLEE
+134 GQIAALETKLEE

-166 QDLMDANAAE
+166 QDLMAANAAE

-223 DEFVALLQQNLDN
+223 DEFVALLQQNLDK

-249 TTGIMTQVEAKC
+249 TTDIMTQVEAKC
-261 GEIADAKMEALRQE
+261 GEIADTKMEALRQE
-275 WTTYKTEQGKDYKA
+275 WTTYKAEQGEDYKA

-363 GEYIGSS
+363 GEYIGNS

-431 PVVISAPTSVKVNF
+431 PVVISAPTNVKVNF

-599 SPAAEAVT
+599 SPAAEVVT

-619 VTFEKTESPV
+619 VTFEKTETPA

-672 TNEGQPVKA
+672 TNEGQPVKV

-702 VANELYWSN
+702 VADLYWKD
-711 ASAAQTVTL
+711 AAQTANL
-720 TSEQIA
+720 KSEEVDKILA
-726 DIVKEINKVTGETYD
+726 KINEVAGASYESFSAAVSGAAKS
-741 NLTAALAGVVAS
+741 TAADGGV
-753 DGNVST
+753 T
-759 SDGDVSIAA
+759 IEA
-768 SGNDVTVTIPQGTV
+768 SGNDVVVTIPAKTV
-782 GDAAKDYTFTPSLKL
+782 GDEAKDYTFKPALTL
-797 TYDNSAI
+797 TYANSAI
-804 VNITVKVKVLAP
+804 VNITVDVKVLAP

-826 TINWNG
+826 TINWDG
-832 TSVVDLM
+832 KSVVDLM
-839 PSADAQTMTAL
+839 PSANAQEMTAL

-885 GDEGETNLY
+885 GDEGEANLY
-894 PGTINF
+894 PSTINF
-900 DDFTVKAAAAT
+900 DDFNVNAT
-911 DKAVSYTFSLY
+911 AEDNEVSYTFSLY

-955 EEEARTITKTKLTDT
+955 EETAIELTKLTDT
-970 YDLSTNFTWKEFRGV
+970 YDLSTDFTWKEFRGV
-985 TIWPTFAAASG
+985 TIWPTFAVATG
-996 GATTNP
+996 GATTDP

-1022 ESRATFVNCFNT
+1022 ESRATFLNCFNT

-1047 NKTIQLNDVIRAQEG
+1047 NKTIQLNDVIREQEG

-1068 TVKIKVIATTGWG
+1068 TVKIKVIATTAWG
-1081 APENAETELT
+1081 APENAETELI
-1091 ITYPAGSTK
+1091 ITYPEGSTK

>member
-1 MKRKFVKVMFF
+1 M
-12 GALALS
+12 
-18 TVTYVG
+18 
-24 CKDYDDDVKGLQE
+24 
-37 QIDNINQKGAD
+37 
-48 VTTEAM
+48 TTEAM

-134 GQIAGLETKLEE
+134 GQIAALETKLEE

-166 QDLMDANAAE
+166 QDLMAANAAE

-223 DEFVALLQQNLDN
+223 DEFVALLQQNLDK

-249 TTGIMTQVEAKC
+249 TTDIMTQVEAKC
-261 GEIADAKMEALRQE
+261 GEIADTKMEALRQE
-275 WTTYKTEQGKDYKA
+275 WTTYKAEQGEDYKA

-363 GEYIGSS
+363 GEYIGNS

-431 PVVISAPTSVKVNF
+431 PVVISAPTNVKVNF

-599 SPAAEAVT
+599 SPAAEVVT

-619 VTFEKTESPV
+619 VTFEKTETPA

-672 TNEGQPVKA
+672 TNEGQPVKV

-702 VANELYWSN
+702 VADLYWKD
-711 ASAAQTVTL
+711 AAQTANL
-720 TSEQIA
+720 KSEEVDKILA
-726 DIVKEINKVTGETYD
+726 KINEVAGASYESFSAAVSGAAVSGAAKS
-741 NLTAALAGVVAS
+741 TAADGGVTI
-753 DGNVST
+753 D
-759 SDGDVSIAA
+759 A
-768 SGNDVTVTIPQGTV
+768 SGNDVVVTIPAKTV
-782 GDAAKDYTFTPSLKL
+782 GDEAKDYTFKPALTL
-797 TYDNSAI
+797 TYANSAI
-804 VNITVKVKVLAP
+804 VNITVDVKVLAP

-826 TINWNG
+826 TINWDG
-832 TSVVDLM
+832 KSVVDLM
-839 PSADAQTMTAL
+839 PSANAQEMTAL

-885 GDEGETNLY
+885 GDEGEANLY
-894 PGTINF
+894 PSTINF
-900 DDFTVKAAAAT
+900 DDFNVNAT
-911 DKAVSYTFSLY
+911 AEDNEVSYTFSLY

-955 EEEARTITKTKLTDT
+955 EETAIELTKLTDT
-970 YDLSTNFTWKEFRGV
+970 YDLSTDFTWKEFRGV
-985 TIWPTFAAASG
+985 TIWPTFAVATG
-996 GATTNP
+996 GATTDP

-1022 ESRATFVNCFNT
+1022 ESRATFLNCFNT

-1047 NKTIQLNDVIRAQEG
+1047 NKTIQLNDVIREQEG

-1068 TVKIKVIATTGWG
+1068 TVKIKVIATTAWG
-1081 APENAETELT
+1081 APENAETELI
-1091 ITYPAGSTK
+1091 ITYPEGSTK

>member
-134 GQIAGLETKLEE
+134 GQIAALETKLEE

-166 QDLMDANAAE
+166 QDLMAANAAE

-223 DEFVALLQQNLDN
+223 DEFVALLQQNLDK

-249 TTGIMTQVEAKC
+249 TTDIMTQVEAKC
-261 GEIADAKMEALRQE
+261 GEIADTKMEALRQE
-275 WTTYKTEQGKDYKA
+275 WTTYKAEQGEDYKA

-336 ATEFGKYTTTTKL
+336 ATEFGKYTTTTEL

-363 GEYIGSS
+363 GEYIGNS

-431 PVVISAPTSVKVNF
+431 PVVISAPTNVKVNF

-516 ALSLSVVGNNEE
+516 ALSVVGNNEE

-558 AKTYGSPE
+558 AKTYGTPE

-599 SPAAEAVT
+599 SPAAEVVT

-619 VTFEKTESPV
+619 VTFEKTETPA

-649 LPASSRYNKTC
+649 LPASNRYNKTC

-672 TNEGQPVKA
+672 TNEGQPVKV

-702 VANELYWSN
+702 VADLYWKD
-711 ASAAQTVTL
+711 AAQTANL
-720 TSEQIA
+720 KSEEVDKILA
-726 DIVKEINKVTGETYD
+726 KINEVAGASYESFSAAVSGAAKS
-741 NLTAALAGVVAS
+741 TAADGGVTI
-753 DGNVST
+753 D
-759 SDGDVSIAA
+759 A
-768 SGNDVTVTIPQGTV
+768 SGNDVVVTIPAKTV
-782 GDAAKDYTFTPSLKL
+782 GDEAKDYTFKPALTL
-797 TYDNSAI
+797 TYANSAI
-804 VNITVKVKVLAP
+804 VNITVDVKVLAP

-826 TINWNG
+826 TINWDG
-832 TSVVDLM
+832 KSVVDLM
-839 PSADAQTMTAL
+839 PSANAQEMTAL

-885 GDEGETNLY
+885 GDEGEANLY
-894 PGTINF
+894 PSTINF
-900 DDFTVKAAAAT
+900 DDFNVNAT
-911 DKAVSYTFSLY
+911 AEDNEVSYTFSLY

-955 EEEARTITKTKLTDT
+955 EETAIELTKLTDT
-970 YDLSTNFTWKEFRGV
+970 YDLSTDFTWKEFRGV
-985 TIWPTFAAASG
+985 TIWPTFAVATG
-996 GATTNP
+996 GATTDP

-1022 ESRATFVNCFNT
+1022 ESRATFLNCFNT

-1047 NKTIQLNDVIRAQEG
+1047 NKTIQLNDVIREQEG

-1068 TVKIKVIATTGWG
+1068 TVKIKVIATTAWG
-1081 APENAETELT
+1081 APENAETELI
-1091 ITYPAGSTK
+1091 ITYPEGSTK

>member
-166 QDLMDANAAE
+166 QDLMAANAAE

-223 DEFVALLQQNLDN
+223 DEFVALLQQNLDK

-249 TTGIMTQVEAKC
+249 TTDIMTQVEAKC
-261 GEIADAKMEALRQE
+261 GEIADTKMEALRQE
-275 WTTYKTEQGKDYKA
+275 WITYKTEQGEDYKA

-336 ATEFGKYTTTTKL
+336 ATEFGKYTTTTEL

-363 GEYIGSS
+363 GEYIGNS

-590 KLSDNENGS
+590 KLSDNEDGT
-599 SPAAEAVT
+599 SPAAEFVT

-619 VTFEKTESPV
+619 VTFEKAESPE

-672 TNEGQPVKA
+672 TSEGQPVKA
-681 DYTGTA
+681 DYTGTV

-702 VANELYWSN
+702 VADLYWKD
-711 ASAAQTVTL
+711 AAQTANL
-720 TSEQIA
+720 KSEEVDKILA
-726 DIVKEINKVTGETYD
+726 KINEVAGASYESFSAAVSGAAKS
-741 NLTAALAGVVAS
+741 TAADGGV
-753 DGNVST
+753 T
-759 SDGDVSIAA
+759 IDV
-768 SGNDVTVTIPQGTV
+768 SGNDVVVTIPAKTV
-782 GDAAKDYTFTPSLKL
+782 GDEAKDYTFKPALTL
-797 TYDNSAI
+797 TYANSAI
-804 VNITVKVKVLAP
+804 VNITVDVKVLAP

-826 TINWNG
+826 TINWDG
-832 TSVVDLM
+832 KSVVDLM
-839 PSADAQTMTAL
+839 PSANAQEMTAL

-885 GDEGETNLY
+885 GDEGEANLY
-894 PGTINF
+894 PSTINF
-900 DDFTVKAAAAT
+900 DDFNVNAT
-911 DKAVSYTFSLY
+911 AEDNEVSYTFSLY

-955 EEEARTITKTKLTDT
+955 EETAIELTKLTDT

-985 TIWPTFAAASG
+985 TIWPTFAVASG

-1002 ATVDGALAIYSGSVK
+1002 ATVEGALAIYSGSVK

-1022 ESRATFVNCFNT
+1022 ESRATFLNCFNT

-1068 TVKIKVIATTGWG
+1068 TVKIKVIATTAWG
-1081 APENAETELT
+1081 APENAETELI
-1091 ITYPAGSTK
+1091 ITYPEGSTK

>member
-134 GQIAGLETKLEE
+134 GQIAALETKLEE

-223 DEFVALLQQNLDN
+223 DEFVALLQQNLDK

-249 TTGIMTQVEAKC
+249 TTDIMTQVEAKC
-261 GEIADAKMEALRQE
+261 GEIADTKMEALRQE
-275 WTTYKTEQGKDYKA
+275 WITYKTEQGEDYKA
-289 IVERLATLEGYNLST
+289 IVKRLATLEGYNLST

-349 EKNYVQIADLNTKI
+349 EKNYVQIADLNGKI
-363 GEYIGSS
+363 GAYV
-370 ISDLDSKVETLETK
+370 DSKISGLDARVATLETK

-619 VTFEKTESPV
+619 VTFEKTESPE

-672 TNEGQPVKA
+672 TNEGQPVKV

-702 VANELYWSN
+702 VADLYWKD
-711 ASAAQTVTL
+711 AAQTANL
-720 TSEQIA
+720 KSEEVDKILA
-726 DIVKEINKVTGETYD
+726 KINEVAGASYESFSAAVSGAAKS
-741 NLTAALAGVVAS
+741 TAADGGVTI
-753 DGNVST
+753 D
-759 SDGDVSIAA
+759 A
-768 SGNDVTVTIPQGTV
+768 SGDDVVVTIPAKTV
-782 GDAAKDYTFTPSLKL
+782 GDEAKDYTFKPALTL
-797 TYDNSAI
+797 TYANSAI
-804 VNITVKVKVLAP
+804 VNITVDVKVLAP

-826 TINWNG
+826 TINWDG
-832 TSVVDLM
+832 KSVVDLM
-839 PSADAQTMTAL
+839 PSANAQEMTAL

-872 VTDKTVQ
+872 VTDETVQ

-885 GDEGETNLY
+885 GDESETNLY

-922 YTPKDQDPVVL
+922 YTPKGQDPVVL

-985 TIWPTFAAASG
+985 TIWQTF
-996 GATTNP
+996 
-1002 ATVDGALAIYSGSVK
+1002 
-1017 YIVAE
+1017 
-1022 ESRATFVNCFNT
+1022 FV
-1034 EGYTAETG
+1034 
-1042 EIAAA
+1042 
-1047 NKTIQLNDVIRAQEG
+1047 
-1062 AIVNPI
+1062 
-1068 TVKIKVIATTGWG
+1068 
-1081 APENAETELT
+1081 
-1091 ITYPAGSTK
+1091 

>member
-134 GQIAGLETKLEE
+134 GQIAALETKLEE

-166 QDLMDANAAE
+166 QDLMAANAAE

-223 DEFVALLQQNLDN
+223 DEFVALLQQNLDK

-249 TTGIMTQVEAKC
+249 TTGIMTQVETKC

-336 ATEFGKYTTTTKL
+336 ATEFGKYTTTTEL
-349 EKNYVQIADLNTKI
+349 ETNYVKLTDLNGKI
-363 GEYIGSS
+363 GAYV
-370 ISDLDSKVETLETK
+370 DSKISGLDARVATLETK

-484 VASVEQAKDEA
+484 VASVEQAKDEEGA
-495 DVAIEG
+495 NIEG

-590 KLSDNENGS
+590 KLSDNENGT
-599 SPAAEAVT
+599 SPAEAVT

-619 VTFEKTESPV
+619 VTFEKAESPV

-672 TNEGQPVKA
+672 TSEGQPVKA
-681 DYTGTA
+681 DYTGTV

-702 VANELYWSN
+702 VADLYWKDAVQTANLKSEEIGKILAKIN
-711 ASAAQTVTL
+711 EVAGASY
-720 TSEQIA
+720 E
-726 DIVKEINKVTGETYD
+726 NF
-741 NLTAALAGVVAS
+741 TAAVSGATKLTTA
-753 DGNVST
+753 DGEVT
-759 SDGDVSIAA
+759 IDA
-768 SGNDVTVTIPQGTV
+768 SGDDVVVNIPAKTV
-782 GDAAKDYTFTPSLKL
+782 GDEAKDYTFKPALTL
-797 TYDNSAI
+797 TYANSAI
-804 VNITVKVKVLAP
+804 VNITVDVKVLAP

-839 PSADAQTMTAL
+839 PSADAQAMSAL

-872 VTDKTVQ
+872 QTDKTVQ

-885 GDEGETNLY
+885 GDESETNLY

-970 YDLSTNFTWKEFRGV
+970 YDLSTDFTWKEFRGV
-985 TIWPTFAAASG
+985 TIWPTFAAVSG
-996 GATTNP
+996 GATTSP
-1002 ATVDGALAIYSGSVK
+1002 ATVEGALAIYSGSVK
-1017 YIVAE
+1017 YIVVE

-1034 EGYTAETG
+1034 TGYTAETG
-1042 EIAAA
+1042 EIAAD
-1047 NKTIQLNDVIRAQEG
+1047 NKTIKLNDVIRAQEG

>member
-223 DEFVALLQQNLDN
+223 DEFVALLQQNLDK

-249 TTGIMTQVEAKC
+249 TTDIMTPVEAKC
-261 GEIADAKMEALRQE
+261 GEIADTKMEALRQE
-275 WTTYKTEQGKDYKA
+275 WITYKTEQGEDYKA

-336 ATEFGKYTTTTKL
+336 ATEFGKYTTTTEL

-363 GEYIGSS
+363 GEYIGNS

-590 KLSDNENGS
+590 KLSDNEDGT
-599 SPAAEAVT
+599 SPAAEFVT

-619 VTFEKTESPV
+619 VTFEKAESPE

-672 TNEGQPVKA
+672 TNEGQPVKV
-681 DYTGTA
+681 DYTGNA

-702 VANELYWSN
+702 VADLYWKD
-711 ASAAQTVTL
+711 AAQTANL
-720 TSEQIA
+720 KSEEVDKILA
-726 DIVKEINKVTGETYD
+726 KINEVAGASYESFSAAVSGAAKS
-741 NLTAALAGVVAS
+741 TAADGGV
-753 DGNVST
+753 T
-759 SDGDVSIAA
+759 IDV
-768 SGNDVTVTIPQGTV
+768 SGNDVVVTIPAKTV
-782 GDAAKDYTFTPSLKL
+782 GDEAKDYTFKPALTL
-797 TYDNSAI
+797 TYANSAI
-804 VNITVKVKVLAP
+804 VNITVDVKVLAP

-826 TINWNG
+826 TINWDG
-832 TSVVDLM
+832 KSVVDLM
-839 PSADAQTMTAL
+839 PSANAQEMTAL

-885 GDEGETNLY
+885 GDEGEANLY
-894 PGTINF
+894 PSTINF
-900 DDFTVKAAAAT
+900 DDFNVNAT
-911 DKAVSYTFSLY
+911 AEDNEVSYTFSLY

-955 EEEARTITKTKLTDT
+955 EETAIELTKLTDT

-985 TIWPTFAAASG
+985 TIWPTFAVASG

-1002 ATVDGALAIYSGSVK
+1002 ATVEGALAIYSGSVK

-1022 ESRATFVNCFNT
+1022 ESRATFLNCFNT

-1068 TVKIKVIATTGWG
+1068 TVKIKVIATTAWG
-1081 APENAETELT
+1081 APENAETELI
-1091 ITYPAGSTK
+1091 ITYPEGSTK

>member
-134 GQIAGLETKLEE
+134 GQIAALETKLEE

-223 DEFVALLQQNLDN
+223 DEFVALLQQNLDK

-249 TTGIMTQVEAKC
+249 TTGIMTQVETKC

-336 ATEFGKYTTTTKL
+336 ATEFGKYTTTTEL
-349 EKNYVQIADLNTKI
+349 ETNYVKLTDLNGKI
-363 GEYIGSS
+363 GAYV
-370 ISDLDSKVETLETK
+370 DSKISGLDARVATLETK

-426 QTAEG
+426 QTVEG

-484 VASVEQAKDEA
+484 VASVEQAKDEEGA
-495 DVAIEG
+495 NIEG

-599 SPAAEAVT
+599 SPAEAVT

-681 DYTGTA
+681 NYTGTA

-702 VANELYWSN
+702 VADLYWKDAVQT
-711 ASAAQTVTL
+711 ASL
-720 TSEQIA
+720 KSE
-726 DIVKEINKVTGETYD
+726 EIGKILAKINEVAGASYE
-741 NLTAALAGVVAS
+741 NFTAAVSGATKSTTADGGVTI
-753 DGNVST
+753 D
-759 SDGDVSIAA
+759 A
-768 SGNDVTVTIPQGTV
+768 SGDDVVVNIPAKTV
-782 GDAAKDYTFTPSLKL
+782 GDEAKDYTFKPALTL
-797 TYDNSAI
+797 TYANSAI
-804 VNITVKVKVLAP
+804 VNITVDVKVLAP

-839 PSADAQTMTAL
+839 PSADAQAMTAL

-872 VTDKTVQ
+872 QTDKTVQ

-885 GDEGETNLY
+885 GDAGETNLY

-900 DDFTVKAAAAT
+900 DDFNVNAT
-911 DKAVSYTFSLY
+911 AEDNEVSYTFSLY
-922 YTPKDQDPVVL
+922 YTPKGQDPVVL

-955 EEEARTITKTKLTDT
+955 EETAIELTKLTDT
-970 YDLSTNFTWKEFRGV
+970 YDLSTDFTWKEFRGV

-996 GATTNP
+996 GATTSP
-1002 ATVDGALAIYSGSVK
+1002 ASVEGALAIYSGSVK

-1022 ESRATFVNCFNT
+1022 ESRATFLNCFNT

-1042 EIAAA
+1042 EIAA
-1047 NKTIQLNDVIRAQEG
+1047 NYKIIKLNDVIRAQEG

>member
-134 GQIAGLETKLEE
+134 GQIAALETKLEE

-166 QDLMDANAAE
+166 QDLMAANAAE

-223 DEFVALLQQNLDN
+223 DEFVALLQQNLDK

-249 TTGIMTQVEAKC
+249 TTDIMTQVEAKC
-261 GEIADAKMEALRQE
+261 GEIADTKMEALRQE
-275 WTTYKTEQGKDYKA
+275 WTTYKAEQGEDYKA

-363 GEYIGSS
+363 GEYIGNS

-431 PVVISAPTSVKVNF
+431 PVVISAPTNVKVNF

-590 KLSDNENGS
+590 KLFDNENGS
-599 SPAAEAVT
+599 SPAAEVVT

-619 VTFEKTESPV
+619 VTFEKTETPA

-672 TNEGQPVKA
+672 TNEGQPVKV

-702 VANELYWSN
+702 VADLYWKD
-711 ASAAQTVTL
+711 AAQTANL
-720 TSEQIA
+720 KSEEVDKILA
-726 DIVKEINKVTGETYD
+726 KINEVAGASYESFSAAVSGAAKS
-741 NLTAALAGVVAS
+741 TAADGGVTI
-753 DGNVST
+753 D
-759 SDGDVSIAA
+759 A
-768 SGNDVTVTIPQGTV
+768 SGNDVVVTIPAKTV
-782 GDAAKDYTFTPSLKL
+782 GDEAKDYTFKPALTL
-797 TYDNSAI
+797 TYANSAI
-804 VNITVKVKVLAP
+804 VNITVDVKVLAP

-826 TINWNG
+826 TINWDG
-832 TSVVDLM
+832 KSVVDLM
-839 PSADAQTMTAL
+839 PSANAQEMTAL

-885 GDEGETNLY
+885 GDEGEANLY
-894 PGTINF
+894 PSTINF
-900 DDFTVKAAAAT
+900 DDFNVNAT
-911 DKAVSYTFSLY
+911 AEDNEVSYTFSLY

-955 EEEARTITKTKLTDT
+955 EETAIELTKLTDT
-970 YDLSTNFTWKEFRGV
+970 YDLSTDFTWKEFRGV
-985 TIWPTFAAASG
+985 TIWPTFAVATG
-996 GATTNP
+996 GATTDP

-1022 ESRATFVNCFNT
+1022 ESRATFLNCFNT

-1047 NKTIQLNDVIRAQEG
+1047 NKTIQLNDVIREQEG

-1068 TVKIKVIATTGWG
+1068 TVKIKVIATTAWG
-1081 APENAETELT
+1081 APENAETELI
-1091 ITYPAGSTK
+1091 ITYPEGSTK